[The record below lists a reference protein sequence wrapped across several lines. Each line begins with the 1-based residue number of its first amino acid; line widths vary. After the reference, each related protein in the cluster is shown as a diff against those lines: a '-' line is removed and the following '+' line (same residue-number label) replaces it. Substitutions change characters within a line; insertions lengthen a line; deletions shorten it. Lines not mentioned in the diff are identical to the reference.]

1 MQKNERYFLNGI
13 IRAKKPR
20 KILEVGVAEG
30 GGSAIIL
37 NAISD
42 IDGAELYSVD
52 YLEQSFNNP
61 GKLSGFLVQEKFPHL
76 TDKWHIFRGG
86 DVSHFIEDIGGDI
99 DMLVLDTMH
108 VHPWETVNFLC
119 VLPFMKHDESW
130 TVLHDISN
138 YIYSGASRRILACR
152 YLFGHVVSGEK
163 ISPVSDYGS
172 LPANIGAFRVS
183 EDTVK
188 YIDNVFSNLFLPWGA
203 EVFQK
208 DMEDIKHII
217 SSYYSRELYESF
229 CSAVDLQKYL
239 DENPEKFMNAFRTF
253 VNSWKPGIYKA
264 LRRFRYS
271 LRK

>member
-1 MQKNERYFLNGI
+1 
-13 IRAKKPR
+13 
-20 KILEVGVAEG
+20 
-30 GGSAIIL
+30 
-37 NAISD
+37 
-42 IDGAELYSVD
+42 
-52 YLEQSFNNP
+52 
-61 GKLSGFLVQEKFPHL
+61 
-76 TDKWHIFRGG
+76 
-86 DVSHFIEDIGGDI
+86 
-99 DMLVLDTMH
+99 
-108 VHPWETVNFLC
+108 
-119 VLPFMKHDESW
+119 MKHDESW